1 MVKGTNG
8 KWHDGSDCG
17 SGVVRE
23 VGRSP
28 WHRYLYCSEFISFF
42 SIPRN
47 ESQLVITKCQIDGQT
62 NGQTDG

>member
-1 MVKGTNG
+1 MASGMMVVIVAVVWLG
-8 KWHDGSDCG
+8 KLADHHGIDIYI
-17 SGVVRE
+17 V
-23 VGRSP
+23 
-28 WHRYLYCSEFISFF
+28 LNLFLFF